1 MQRQLLIWQA
11 NAPLFVALTRFSR
24 LSKMTSTGILFAA
37 IIWRV
42 LGTQLLDSMYLTK
55 MLFGMDL
62 VTGYEKKIAIKS
74 ENDFS
79 NYIACT
85 LQMDSPQSLDKLNEH
100 LRANFV

>member
-1 MQRQLLIWQA
+1 
-11 NAPLFVALTRFSR
+11 
-24 LSKMTSTGILFAA
+24 
-37 IIWRV
+37 
-42 LGTQLLDSMYLTK
+42 MYLTK